1 MGGNGKGELLSF
13 KVRVTNE
20 EVIAAVLPTQDHWL
34 PFSNLDLL
42 LPPIDASVFFC
53 YNNNTEE
60 MLSFESMVGTLK
72 NSLAQALV
80 PYYVLAGEVVQ
91 NSMGEP
97 ELHCNNRGV
106 EFIEAEADVELR
118 SLNLYNPDESIE
130 GKLVPKKKHGV
141 LAVQACI
148 ATWLKCGGLVIAC
161 TTDHRL
167 IDAYGVKMFLVS
179 WAQLAQSTKPIM
191 LTHQPCC
198 RRSLLSPRRPP
209 SAHPSIDRTYVLLSD
224 LPPPP
229 PEPKPDPLSGPNIS
243 RIYYVTIEELN
254 RIQALAS
261 STEFKPTK
269 FVSLSAFLWK
279 MVATASSASSS
290 SNAVVDGC
298 NKKRGIVAKMGIAVD
313 GRTRL
318 SNGDKKKE
326 ALMNSYF
333 GNVVSIPFEGEE
345 VGKLIEK
352 PLTLAAE
359 QVREFLEVATTEEHF
374 LGLIDWVEVH
384 RPTPAVARISC
395 ETNDGPCFVVSSGRR
410 FLESNVDFGW
420 GKPVFG
426 SCHCP
431 WKGGCGYVMPF
442 PSPKGN
448 GDWVIFMNLQKN
460 LLEFMESH
468 FPHIFRPLSWDY
480 LTNKI

>member
-1 MGGNGKGELLSF
+1 M
-13 KVRVTNE
+13 
-20 EVIAAVLPTQDHWL
+20 QDHWL

-53 YNNNTEE
+53 YTNTE
-60 MLSFESMVGTLK
+60 MLSFKSMVGTLK
-72 NSLAQALV
+72 SSLAKALV

-106 EFIEAEADVELR
+106 DFIEAEADVELR
-118 SLNLYNPDESIE
+118 SLNLYNPDESFE

-141 LAVQACI
+141 LAVQA
-148 ATWLKCGGLVIAC
+148 TWLKCGGFLIAC
-161 TTDHRL
+161 TMDHRL
-167 IDAYGVKMFLVS
+167 IDAYRVKMFLVS
-179 WAQLAQSTKPIM
+179 WAQLAQSTRPIT
-191 LTHQPCC
+191 LTHQPCY

-209 SAHPSIDRTYVLLSD
+209 SAHPSIDRTYVLLAD

-229 PEPKPDPLSGPNIS
+229 TEPKTEPNSGPNIS
-243 RIYYVTIEELN
+243 RIYYFTVEELN
-254 RIQALAS
+254 HIQALAT
-261 STEFKPTK
+261 STDFKPTK
-269 FVSLSAFLWK
+269 FVSFSAFLWK

-290 SNAVVDGC
+290 AVVDGC
-298 NKKRGIVAKMGIAVD
+298 NNKRGVVAKMGIAVD
-313 GRTRL
+313 GRMRL

-326 ALMNSYF
+326 ELMNSYF

-345 VGKLIEK
+345 VEKLIEK
-352 PLTLAAE
+352 PLSQAAE
-359 QVREFLEVATTEEHF
+359 LVREFLEVATTEGHF
-374 LGLIDWVEVH
+374 LRLIDWVEIH
-384 RPTPAVARISC
+384 RPAPAVARISV

-426 SCHCP
+426 SCHFP
-431 WKGGCGYVMPF
+431 WEGGCGYVMPF

-468 FPHIFRPLSWDY
+468 FPHVFRPLSWDY
-480 LTNKI
+480 LTNKM